1 MRRKHTFIG
10 FAFLGLLSV
19 SCASTQYASKREAF
33 AGMYGENPPVSILVM
48 PPINTSTSVEAKDY
62 FYYTLSQPL
71 ANHGYYVYPAL
82 LSMQTLQTE
91 SAYDSELFIEG
102 DISKFGSTFGAD
114 LLLFTTITNWEK
126 HGVAGSVDVGV
137 EYLIRST
144 STGDTVYKRKG
155 TFRYNTATQGS
166 GGGLIAL
173 AVRMATTAI
182 KTAVT
187 DYVSVARS
195 CNVMVLG
202 NLPNGKYTG
211 IAGADGDESPG
222 SDNVSMKATYFL
234 DY

>member
-1 MRRKHTFIG
+1 MGKKYSFIG
-10 FAFLGLLSV
+10 FALLGLLFA
-19 SCASTQYASKREAF
+19 SCASTQYTSKREAF

-48 PPINTSTSVEAKDY
+48 PPINTSTNVEAKDY

-82 LSMQTLQTE
+82 LSMQTLQAE
-91 SAYDSELFIEG
+91 SAYDSEMFIEG

-114 LLLFTTITNWEK
+114 LLLFTTITSWEK

-144 STGDTVYKRKG
+144 TTGDTVYKRRG
-155 TFRYNTATQGS
+155 TFRYDTSTQNS
-166 GGGLIAL
+166 SGGLIGL
-173 AVRMATTAI
+173 AVSMATTAI

-187 DYVSVARS
+187 NYVAVARS

-211 IAGADGDESPG
+211 IAGEDGEESSG
-222 SDNVSMKATYFL
+222 SDNVTMRTAYFL